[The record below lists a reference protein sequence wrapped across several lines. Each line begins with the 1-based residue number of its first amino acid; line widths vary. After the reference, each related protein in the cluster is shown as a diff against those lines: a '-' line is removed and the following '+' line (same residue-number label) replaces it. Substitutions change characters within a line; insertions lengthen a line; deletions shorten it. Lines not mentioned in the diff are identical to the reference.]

1 MASDVLTSFRNTWV
15 CVINFRSGAD
25 WDMPR
30 NGLEV
35 KQHISSQSKRDLS
48 LLQRA
53 CFSALGPLESRS
65 LERLRDFL
73 GLQNSYWPLNRV
85 LVPLEIS

>member
-53 CFSALGPLESRS
+53 CFSALGPLG
-65 LERLRDFL
+65 LRDFL
-73 GLQNSYWPLNRV
+73 GLQHSYWPLNRV